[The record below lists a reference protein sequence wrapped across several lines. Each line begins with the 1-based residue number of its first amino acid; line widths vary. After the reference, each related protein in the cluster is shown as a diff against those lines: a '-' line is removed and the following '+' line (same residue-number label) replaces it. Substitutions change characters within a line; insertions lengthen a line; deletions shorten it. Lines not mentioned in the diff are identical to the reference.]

1 MEENIPGYP
10 FTRTEAK
17 RRATVMGNL
26 VKILQRVIDEREE
39 RIAKELRRKALGG
52 GTGEQLDLP
61 F

>member
-1 MEENIPGYP
+1 
-10 FTRTEAK
+10 
-17 RRATVMGNL
+17 MGNL